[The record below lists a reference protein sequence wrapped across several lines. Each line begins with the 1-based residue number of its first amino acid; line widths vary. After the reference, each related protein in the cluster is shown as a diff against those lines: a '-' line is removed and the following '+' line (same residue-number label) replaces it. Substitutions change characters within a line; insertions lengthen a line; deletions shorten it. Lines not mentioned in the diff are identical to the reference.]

1 MKLKITP
8 TESFKKDVKSLER
21 GTVQG
26 KKEVFYPRG
35 IIDDLTGLKMKI
47 QGNLKFFF
55 NSDIVTL

>member
-1 MKLKITP
+1 MVFSQSWRLGRNCI
-8 TESFKKDVKSLER
+8 EEER

-35 IIDDLTGLKMKI
+35 LIDDLTGLKMKI